1 MADRQA
7 VQHNLNSLLLKLD
20 DPDPDMRY
28 MSLNDL
34 LGVLNSPNSTYLA
47 HDQFSASKLAEG
59 LLKALDDQHGDVQ
72 NQALKCLGPLV
83 HRLPFESL
91 ASLLEKLTNLTASQT
106 IDTSVPNTALRY
118 IVTALPR
125 PQAGQQPSLDA
136 TSAYSAVSRV
146 LIPRLTG
153 PVQSPSSRRGSV
165 VKGMLEKDP
174 SKGFSSDAI
183 DVLIQVINCFGPLLK
198 EAELTALK
206 DSVMSIVDNDTAG
219 TVVTKRALAAISAL
233 VLHFSDNQLNLF
245 VKELTQKFN
254 SQPTTVHQRHLV
266 ATVGSIAKSAPAK
279 FGPYLPT
286 LAPFVFS
293 ALGEDAVA
301 PATTVS
307 QGKTRYRMP
316 PPALLPPSHYW
327 DKLVAS
333 CLAKSTTAASFCVVG
348 QRDQNISATF
358 PLDFSS
364 ILPQTSYLPHQTLTV
379 FTFGAMRML
388 NWALSVYGLAACT
401 TARNI
406 ITLQSNHHLS
416 PILPRPQDDVSIQ
429 TLSVRATGKRC
440 GSGVGKCPEKLCCST
455 AGYCGDT
462 KDHCASPDCQID
474 YGYCDAHMTPGGSS
488 TEDIPRPLDGVALY
502 GPHIIR
508 SCTVPGT
515 VALTYDDGP
524 KEFTKDL
531 LDLLDRYEAKATFFI
546 TGNNNAKGQ
555 IDSPGM
561 PWASLIQ
568 RMHASG
574 HQIAS
579 HTWSHQ
585 DLSKISRDQ
594 RRIQLLWNEAALRN
608 ILGFFPTYMR
618 PPYSSCTAESGCLED
633 MGELGYHIILYD
645 IDTEDYK
652 HDSPTEIQRS
662 KDIFDSSLDARTA
675 FDRPWLVIA
684 HDVHEQTVHNL
695 TEHML
700 KKLIAEGFRPVT
712 VGECLGDPP
721 KYWYREDNTVDGRN
735 SRKNVF
741 KVPSRIVSFDGMCG
755 GNVTCDGSRFG
766 PCCSGTG
773 FCGNLTTF
781 CGEGCQSD
789 NGICDSKTNVA
800 VAVED
805 HTDFKATGK
814 AMSKDKPAKSD
825 ASYMVPLILPVE
837 FAVLS
842 LLAVLIG

>member
-1 MADRQA
+1 MADRQT
-7 VQHNLNSLLLKLD
+7 VQHTLNNLLHKLD

-34 LGVLNSPNSTYLA
+34 LGLLDNPNSSYLA
-47 HDQFSASKLAEG
+47 HDQVSASKLAEG

-83 HRLPFESL
+83 HRLPFENL
-91 ASLLEKLTNLTASQT
+91 ASILEKLTNLTASQT

-125 PQAGQQPSLDA
+125 PQAGQTPSQEA

-153 PVQSPSSRRGSV
+153 PIPSPSSRRGSV

-183 DVLIQVINCFGPLLK
+183 DVLIQVVTCFGPLLQ
-198 EAELTALK
+198 EAELTALQN
-206 DSVMSIVDNDTAG
+206 SVMSIVDNDTAG

-233 VLHFSDNQLNLF
+233 VLHFSDHQLNLF
-245 VKELTQKFN
+245 VKDLTKKFK
-254 SQPTTVHQRHLV
+254 SQPTTIHQRHLV

-301 PATTVS
+301 PRVS
-307 QGKTRYRMP
+307 CSPQLGGSHCRARIALWTCVYVRARPISQNGHVLMRNIWKQGM
-316 PPALLPPSHYW
+316 
-327 DKLVAS
+327 
-333 CLAKSTTAASFCVVG
+333 CLRIHFTSFRVG
-348 QRDQNISATF
+348 T
-358 PLDFSS
+358 
-364 ILPQTSYLPHQTLTV
+364 
-379 FTFGAMRML
+379 MRML
-388 NWALSVYGLAACT
+388 NWALPFWGLAACT

-406 ITLQSNHHLS
+406 ITLQSSHQVS
-416 PILPRPQDDVSIQ
+416 PILHRPQEDVSIQ
-429 TLSVRATGKRC
+429 PLAGRAPAGIRC

-455 AGYCGDT
+455 ADS
-462 KDHCASPDCQID
+462 KDHCSSPDCQID

-488 TEDIPRPLDGVALY
+488 TEDIPRPLDGTALY

-515 VALTYDDGP
+515 VALTFDDGP

-546 TGNNNAKGQ
+546 TGNNNAKG
-555 IDSPGM
+555 
-561 PWASLIQ
+561 LIR
-568 RMHASG
+568 RMHESG
-574 HQIAS
+574 HQLAS

-585 DLSKISRDQ
+585 DLSKISRSQ

-618 PPYSSCTAESGCLED
+618 PPYSSCTAESGCLAD
-633 MGELGYHIILYD
+633 MGELGYHIVLYD

-712 VGECLGDPP
+712 VGECLGDSP

-741 KVPSRIVSFDGMCG
+741 QDSSKIVSFDGMCG
-755 GNVTCDGSRFG
+755 GNITCDGSRFG

-781 CGEGCQSD
+781 CGEGCQND
-789 NGICDSKTNVA
+789 NGIYHADFRPSSKVI
-800 VAVED
+800 
-805 HTDFKATGK
+805 
-814 AMSKDKPAKSD
+814 SKGKPAKSG
-825 ASYMVPLILPVE
+825 ASRMLQPSTFPIE
-837 FAVLS
+837 
-842 LLAVLIG
+842 LAVLPLLALLMG

>member
-7 VQHNLNSLLLKLD
+7 VQHSLNNLLLKLD

-34 LGVLNSPNSTYLA
+34 LGVLDNPHSAYLA
-47 HDQFSASKLAEG
+47 HDQVSASKLAEG
-59 LLKALDDQHGDVQ
+59 LLKSLDDQHGDVQ

-83 HRLPFESL
+83 HRLPFENL
-91 ASLLEKLTNLTASQT
+91 ASILEKLTSLTASQT

-125 PQAGQQPSLDA
+125 PQAGQPPSQDA
-136 TSAYSAVSRV
+136 ISAYSAVSRV

-153 PVQSPSSRRGSV
+153 PIPSPSSRRGSV

-183 DVLIQVINCFGPLLK
+183 DVLIQVVSCFGPLLK
-198 EAELTALK
+198 ESELTALQN
-206 DSVMSIVDNDTAG
+206 SVMSIVDNDTAG

-233 VLHFSDNQLNLF
+233 VLHFSDHQLNLF
-245 VKELTQKFN
+245 VNDLTQKFN
-254 SQPTTVHQRHLV
+254 SQPSTIHKRHLI

-293 ALGEDAVA
+293 ALDEDAVE
-301 PATTVS
+301 PMRRVWK
-307 QGKTRYRMP
+307 QGWS
-316 PPALLPPSHYW
+316 LPVNPDDH
-327 DKLVAS
+327 
-333 CLAKSTTAASFCVVG
+333 CSFLPCVVA
-348 QRDQNISATF
+348 QNDLSSSATC
-358 PLDFSS
+358 LLNFSS
-364 ILPQTSYLPHQTLTV
+364 CFFSSSQHLILHITPLPCWITLHLTSRIHYTRFAFGTMRILKWAITVCGLT
-379 FTFGAMRML
+379 
-388 NWALSVYGLAACT
+388 ACT

-406 ITLQSNHHLS
+406 FSLQSNHHLS
-416 PILPRPQDDVSIQ
+416 PIVPRPNDDISIQ
-429 TLSVRATGKRC
+429 PLTVRAEGLRC
-440 GSGVGKCPEKLCCST
+440 GGGVGKCPEKLCCSN
-455 AGYCGDT
+455 AGYCGNT

-474 YGYCDAHMTPGGSS
+474 YGYCDAHMTPGGPS
-488 TEDIPRPLDGVALY
+488 TEDIPRPLDGAALY
-502 GPHIIR
+502 GPNIIR

-524 KEFTKDL
+524 KEYTKDL

-561 PWASLIQ
+561 PWAPLI
-568 RMHASG
+568 RHMHDSG

-585 DLSKISRDQ
+585 DLSKISRTQ
-594 RRIQLLWNEAALRN
+594 RRTQLLWNEAALRN

-618 PPYSSCTAESGCLED
+618 PPYSSCTADSGCLAD
-633 MGELGYHIILYD
+633 LGELGYHIILYD

-700 KKLIAEGFRPVT
+700 KKLIAEGFRAVS

-721 KYWYREDNTVDGRN
+721 QYWYRQDNTVDGRN
-735 SRKNVF
+735 SMKDAF
-741 KVPSRIVSFDGMCG
+741 KVQQISFDGMCG
-755 GNVTCDGSRFG
+755 GNVTCKGSRFG

-773 FCGNLTTF
+773 FCGNGTTF
-781 CGEGCQSD
+781 CGEGCLVA
-789 NGICDSKTNVA
+789 NGICDSKADAVVA
-800 VAVED
+800 ED
-805 HTDFKATGK
+805 DHIDFKPTTK
-814 AMSKDKPAKSD
+814 TVSKGKPAKSG
-825 ASYMVPLILPVE
+825 AIHTLVPSSLLIELV
-837 FAVLS
+837 VS
-842 LLAVLIG
+842 LLAVLV

>member
-1 MADRQA
+1 MADRQT
-7 VQHNLNSLLLKLD
+7 VQHTLNNLLHKLD

-34 LGVLNSPNSTYLA
+34 LGLLDNPNSSYLA
-47 HDQFSASKLAEG
+47 HDPVSASKLAEG

-83 HRLPFESL
+83 HRLPFENL
-91 ASLLEKLTNLTASQT
+91 ASILEKLTNLTASQT

-125 PQAGQQPSLDA
+125 PQAGQTPSQEA

-153 PVQSPSSRRGSV
+153 PIPSPSSRRGSV

-183 DVLIQVINCFGPLLK
+183 DVLIQVVTCFGPLLQ
-198 EAELTALK
+198 EAELTALQN
-206 DSVMSIVDNDTAG
+206 SVMSIVDNDTAG

-233 VLHFSDNQLNLF
+233 VLHFSDHQLNLF
-245 VKELTQKFN
+245 VKDLTKKFK
-254 SQPTTVHQRHLV
+254 SQPTTIHQRHLV

-301 PATTVS
+301 PLWTSWITI
-307 QGKTRYRMP
+307 
-316 PPALLPPSHYW
+316 PSM
-327 DKLVAS
+327 KIMA
-333 CLAKSTTAASFCVVG
+333 
-348 QRDQNISATF
+348 
-358 PLDFSS
+358 
-364 ILPQTSYLPHQTLTV
+364 SYLLSDLAHLCKVITLSSYFIPHLQHLIFHTRLLSCCITLHLSLRIH
-379 FTFGAMRML
+379 FTSFRVGTMRML
-388 NWALSVYGLAACT
+388 NWALPFWGLAACT

-406 ITLQSNHHLS
+406 ITLQSSHQVS
-416 PILPRPQDDVSIQ
+416 PILHRPQDDVSIQ
-429 TLSVRATGKRC
+429 PLAGRAPAGIRC

-455 AGYCGDT
+455 ADS
-462 KDHCASPDCQID
+462 KDHCSSPDCQID

-488 TEDIPRPLDGVALY
+488 TEDIPRPLDGTALY

-515 VALTYDDGP
+515 VALTFDDGP

-561 PWASLIQ
+561 PWAGLIR
-568 RMHASG
+568 RMHESG
-574 HQIAS
+574 HQLAS

-585 DLSKISRDQ
+585 DLSKISRSQ

-618 PPYSSCTAESGCLED
+618 PPYSSCTAESGCLAD
-633 MGELGYHIILYD
+633 MGELGYHIVLYD

-684 HDVHEQTVHNL
+684 HDVHEQTVYNL

-712 VGECLGDPP
+712 VGECLGDSP

-741 KVPSRIVSFDGMCG
+741 QDSSKIVSFDGMCG
-755 GNVTCDGSRFG
+755 GNITCDGSRFG

-781 CGEGCQSD
+781 CGEGCQND
-789 NGICDSKTNVA
+789 NGICDRKKDVVVA
-800 VAVED
+800 EED
-805 HTDFKATGK
+805 HADFRPS
-814 AMSKDKPAKSD
+814 SKVISKGKPAKSG
-825 ASYMVPLILPVE
+825 ASRMLQPSRFPIE
-837 FAVLS
+837 
-842 LLAVLIG
+842 LAVLPLLALLMG